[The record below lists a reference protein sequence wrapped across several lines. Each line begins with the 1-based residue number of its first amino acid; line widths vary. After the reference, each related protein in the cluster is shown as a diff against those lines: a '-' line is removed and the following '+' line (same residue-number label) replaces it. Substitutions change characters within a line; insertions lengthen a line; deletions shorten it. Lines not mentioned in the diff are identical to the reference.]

1 MKLDTI
7 ADLEK
12 FLLIQEQAMGA
23 ASSEVA
29 TTASKLAELYFK
41 AGNIERAEPLYRRA
55 MEIRQKLTGLHREE
69 LSACEE
75 SLQRVLKAKKA
86 SERMD
91 ANPFA
96 RPTGGTNTRTSDSH
110 SRNWN
115 AGVKVQGNQSGESSN
130 SNAAY
135 GFGCSRD
142 SSIVSGSSLTPVT
155 AGDTSRQRVTSPRLM
170 QDAIKEAE
178 VELDLFKQVVGKE
191 HPNIADMLTRLADLY
206 CRLRL
211 YSKMEPILIEALRIR
226 EASCGTQ
233 HPSVATE
240 LKNLARL
247 YLVQERYAIAEPLFK
262 RALMIRERSFGRD
275 HARVADIEEQ
285 YAVLLRKTSRDQQAE
300 ALERHVQK
308 VKGCSGDCVQ
318 PKQTNSIIFKSI

>member
-23 ASSEVA
+23 TSSEVA

-41 AGNIERAEPLYRRA
+41 AGKLERAEPLYRRA
-55 MEIRQKLTGLHREE
+55 MQIRQNLTGLHRDE

-75 SLQRVLKAKKA
+75 SLKRVLEAKALA
-86 SERMD
+86 ERRESH
-91 ANPFA
+91 PFA
-96 RPTGGTNTRTSDSH
+96 RPINCTDTRGNDVANRGRAS
-110 SRNWN
+110 
-115 AGVKVQGNQSGESSN
+115 GVLGSESSTGHN
-130 SNAAY
+130 AY
-135 GFGCSRD
+135 GFGLPRD
-142 SSIVSGSSLTPVT
+142 SGLLSGSSLSPVT
-155 AGDTSRQRVTSPRLM
+155 GGDTNRQRVTSPNLM

-191 HPNIADMLTRLADLY
+191 HPSVADMLTRLADLY

-211 YSKMEPILIEALRIR
+211 YSKMEPILVEALRIR
-226 EASCGTQ
+226 EATCGTQ

-247 YLVQERYAIAEPLFK
+247 YLVQERYAIAEPLFR
-262 RALMIRERSFGRD
+262 RALMIRERVFGKD

-285 YAVLLRKTSRDQQAE
+285 YAQLLRKTSRDQQAE

-308 VKGCSGDCVQ
+308 IRSCSGECVQ
-318 PKQTNSIIFKSI
+318 PKQTNSIVFKSI

>member
-1 MKLDTI
+1 MNALRWNPPVSVVFMKLDTI

-12 FLLIQEQAMGA
+12 FLLIQEQAMGP
-23 ASSEVA
+23 SSPEVA

-41 AGNIERAEPLYRRA
+41 AGKLEKAEPLYRRA
-55 MEIRQKLTGLHREE
+55 MQIRQNLT
-69 LSACEE
+69 CEA
-75 SLQRVLKAKKA
+75 SLKRVVEAKA
-86 SERMD
+86 SAQRRE
-91 ANPFA
+91 AFPFA
-96 RPTGGTNTRTSDSH
+96 RPAFSAQAGATERGDREPAPSERSPQSTTGH
-110 SRNWN
+110 N
-115 AGVKVQGNQSGESSN
+115 AH
-130 SNAAY
+130 
-135 GFGCSRD
+135 GFGVARD
-142 SSIVSGSSLTPVT
+142 ATILSGTALTPVT
-155 AGDTSRQRVTSPRLM
+155 GGDTNRQRVTSPYLM

-191 HPNIADMLTRLADLY
+191 HPGVADMLTRLADLY

-226 EASCGTQ
+226 EATCGMQ

-262 RALMIRERSFGRD
+262 RALMIRERAFGRD

-285 YAVLLRKTSRDQQAE
+285 YAHLLRKTSRDQQADT
-300 ALERHVQK
+300 LERHVQK
-308 VKGCSGDCVQ
+308 VRSCLGECVQ
-318 PKQTNSIIFKSI
+318 PKQTNSIVFKSI

>member
-12 FLLIQEQAMGA
+12 FLLIQEQAMGPT
-23 ASSEVA
+23 SPEVA

-41 AGNIERAEPLYRRA
+41 AGRLEQAEPLYRRA
-55 MEIRQKLTGLHREE
+55 MQIRQNLTGLHRDE
-69 LSACEE
+69 LAACEA
-75 SLQRVLKAKKA
+75 SLKRVVDAKA
-86 SERMD
+86 SAQRKD
-91 ANPFA
+91 AHPFA
-96 RPTGGTNTRTSDSH
+96 RPAFSADSRATGSGDRG
-110 SRNWN
+110 R
-115 AGVKVQGNQSGESSN
+115 VSGEKSMQSSTGHD
-130 SNAAY
+130 AY
-135 GFGCSRD
+135 GFGIARD
-142 SSIVSGSSLTPVT
+142 TGILSGSSLTPVT
-155 AGDTSRQRVTSPRLM
+155 GGDTNRQRVTSPYLM

-191 HPNIADMLTRLADLY
+191 HPSVADMLTRLADLY

-226 EASCGTQ
+226 EATCGMQ

-247 YLVQERYAIAEPLFK
+247 YLVQERFAIAEPLFK
-262 RALMIRERSFGRD
+262 RALMIRERVFGRD

-285 YAVLLRKTSRDQQAE
+285 YAQMLRKTGRDQQAE
-300 ALERHVQK
+300 TLERHVQK
-308 VKGCSGDCVQ
+308 VRSCSGEYIQ
-318 PKQTNSIIFKSI
+318 PKQTNSIVFKSI